1 MSTFFS
7 PRQFLT
13 AAFIIIFGC
22 LAKAEDEQKSMTVNT
37 SAGILSS
44 KISESEKY
52 EITSLKIIGR
62 INGTDIKFIRQMTYT
77 NSGEKEGKLTSLDL
91 SEATI
96 VGGVTVIIHP

>member
-1 MSTFFS
+1 MSTLFS
-7 PRQFLT
+7 PKQFLS
-13 AAFIIIFGC
+13 AAFLFLC
-22 LAKAEDEQKSMTVNT
+22 CCVAKAEDEQISKTVKT
-37 SAGILSS
+37 SAGLLSS
-44 KISESEKY
+44 AISASEKY

-62 INGTDIKFIRQMTYT
+62 INGTDIKFLRQMTYT